1 MNRARQITRLTD
13 KLERPLLSSGGC
25 KALALLGKGRAY
37 QVRGHWRSLGF
48 RGCIR
53 EIALLSLLDKGLA
66 ERGETYPYAQI
77 QITEAGRAANLVFAG
92 ISVALVRGRRH
103 IQR

>member
-1 MNRARQITRLTD
+1 MNRARQITLLAD
-13 KLERPLLSSGGC
+13 QLARPHLSSSSC
-25 KALALLGKGRAY
+25 KTLALLGKGCAY

-53 EIALLSLLDKGLA
+53 EVALLSLLDKGLA
-66 ERGETYPYAQI
+66 KRREATPYAQI
-77 QITEAGRAANLVFAG
+77 EITEAGRAANLVFAG
-92 ISVALVRGRRH
+92 IASAVARGRRQ